1 MTIVY
6 SRGDFDNYLKLIEY
20 LNQRPNQSREAIS
33 QMIKYSFN
41 TVFPQLTEERQK
53 ALLSKLILVTEG
65 KIFVELEYS
74 QAVRKMAELHMKN
87 NDLVEATKII
97 QDVQIEAFG
106 SLERNYKVDYILFQ
120 MRILIAKEDYIR
132 VLIVSNKI
140 NRKHLNDEGFELLKI
155 EFYLLMIKYYSH
167 ESQYIEVSKCYK
179 ILFDFVKEIKGKLEK
194 PNDIKASVID
204 NFLAVTQN
212 NDINSLF
219 QNYVLYLSIC
229 PPELETRNMF
239 NELNLNYKKDLDSN
253 QDLLFIV
260 TKRLSD
266 DLIEISQNLFDTFL
280 KYPIFELNP
289 RLMSLFRKYWI
300 QHNIVIFEKF
310 FSAVQLKRIAS
321 ISGIEIEEVE
331 TEIADMVI
339 NKFIYAKINRI
350 NQTVNFRKITDY
362 HDVLNEMTYDMAQML
377 KGLENTCHLINK
389 EYLKYGIK

>member
-1 MTIVY
+1 
-6 SRGDFDNYLKLIEY
+6 
-20 LNQRPNQSREAIS
+20 
-33 QMIKYSFN
+33 MIKYSFN
-41 TVFPQLTEERQK
+41 TVFPQLTEEQQK

-204 NFLAVTQN
+204 NYLAVTQN

-239 NELNLNYKKDLDSN
+239 NELKLNYKKDLDSN

-289 RLMSLFRKYWI
+289 KLMSLFRKYWI

-310 FSAVQLKRIAS
+310 FSSVQLKRIAS